1 MANQIGTDKF
11 AIKGTDGMTDIRL
24 DKIAYVKYAIDN
36 GIYYVSSQDVASK
49 MLIELSLNELS
60 ASYCYS
66 FEQIAVKY

>member
-36 GIYYVSSQDVASK
+36 QIYNVSSQDVASK
-49 MLIELSLNELS
+49 MLIEFSLNELS
-60 ASYCYS
+60 ISYCHS
-66 FEQIAVKY
+66 FKQTAVKY